1 MSSLTV
7 DLVAADR
14 VVWRGEAHQVNAR
27 SVEGELGVL
36 PGHEP
41 LLTIL
46 GEGDVTIRGTDG
58 TSHAATIDEGFL
70 SVDNNHVTIV
80 AEHVTVTQ
88 A

>member
-14 VVWRGEAHQVNAR
+14 LVWHGEARQVNAR
-27 SVEGELGVL
+27 SVDGELGIL

-41 LLTIL
+41 LLTLL
-46 GEGDVTIRGTDG
+46 GEGEVAIRDADG
-58 TSHAATIDEGFL
+58 GSQTATIDEGFL
-70 SVDNNHVTIV
+70 AVDNDRVTIV
-80 AEHVTVTQ
+80 AEHVSVSR

>member
-14 VVWRGEAHQVNAR
+14 LVWHGEARQVNAR
-27 SVEGELGVL
+27 SVDGELGIL

-41 LLTIL
+41 LLTLL
-46 GEGDVTIRGTDG
+46 GEGEVGIRGADG
-58 TSHAATIDEGFL
+58 GSQTATIDEGFL
-70 SVDNNHVTIV
+70 AVDNDRVTIV
-80 AEHVTVTQ
+80 AEHVSVSQ